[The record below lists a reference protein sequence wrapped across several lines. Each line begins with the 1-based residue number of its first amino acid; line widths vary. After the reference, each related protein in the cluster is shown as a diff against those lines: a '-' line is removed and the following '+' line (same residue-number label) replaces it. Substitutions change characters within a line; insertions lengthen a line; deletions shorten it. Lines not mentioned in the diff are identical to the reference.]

1 LGFNWGD
8 ALFQQ
13 HDGDKMTQHY
23 DQIIIGA
30 GITGASIAFEL
41 SKKGYKTLVVDKLPA
56 AGLGSTSSTCGI
68 IRTHYSTLEGTAVA
82 YESSFYWKNW
92 AAYLNLKTSKN
103 LARFIQTGAVVLNQ
117 KNFDWSKYIKHH
129 DTLKIPYEIWTSG
142 QLLKRMPHFVDDSFF
157 PPKRPDDPDFF
168 NPPVD
173 KIDPV
178 VLFFPNNGYIND
190 PQLSVENIQQ
200 ASELNGATFM
210 FNSEVAEIRKH
221 SNRVSGITLNN
232 GQIFNA
238 PVVVNA
244 SGPHSF
250 IVNRLAGVDKKM
262 KIKTRPLRHEVHFVP
277 SPERFSYED
286 EGITVGDGDLG
297 GYHRPEVGNIILVGS
312 EDPDCDKLDWVD
324 DPNHFNRNVTNA
336 QWRAQVYR
344 LALRIPDLPIP
355 NRPKGFADLYDVSDD
370 WIPIYDKSD
379 LDGFYLAIGTSGN
392 QYKNGPVI
400 GQIMSQIIE
409 ACENGHDHDHEPVTI
424 VLKHI
429 GFNLNTG
436 FFSRNRDIVSDSSF
450 SVLG

>member
-1 LGFNWGD
+1 
-8 ALFQQ
+8 
-13 HDGDKMTQHY
+13 
-23 DQIIIGA
+23 
-30 GITGASIAFEL
+30 
-41 SKKGYKTLVVDKLPA
+41 
-56 AGLGSTSSTCGI
+56 
-68 IRTHYSTLEGTAVA
+68 
-82 YESSFYWKNW
+82 
-92 AAYLNLKTSKN
+92 
-103 LARFIQTGAVVLNQ
+103 
-117 KNFDWSKYIKHH
+117 
-129 DTLKIPYEIWTSG
+129 
-142 QLLKRMPHFVDDSFF
+142 MPHFVDDSFF
-157 PPKRPDDPDFF
+157 PPKRPDNPDFF

-190 PQLSVENIQQ
+190 PQLSVKNIQQ

-221 SNRVSGITLNN
+221 SKRVSGITLHN
-232 GQIFNA
+232 GQTFNA

-250 IVNRLAGVDKKM
+250 IVNRLAGIDKKM

-277 SPERFSYED
+277 SPVRFSYED
-286 EGITVGDGDLG
+286 KGITVGDGDLA

-324 DPNHFNRNVTNA
+324 DPDHFNRSVTNA

-409 ACENGHDHDHEPVTI
+409 ACESGHDHDHEPVII

>member
-1 LGFNWGD
+1 MTK
-8 ALFQQ
+8 Q
-13 HDGDKMTQHY
+13 H

-30 GITGASIAFEL
+30 GITGASIAYEL
-41 SKKGYKTLVVDKLPA
+41 AKKGYRPLVVDKLPA
-56 AGLGSTSSTCGI
+56 AGCGSTSSTCAI

-82 YESSFYWKNW
+82 YESSFFWNNW
-92 AAYLNLKTSKN
+92 AKYLNRETQKD
-103 LARFIQTGAVVLNQ
+103 LARFIQTGAVVFN
-117 KNFDWSKYIKHH
+117 KKDFDWSNYIKHH
-129 DTLKIPYEIWTSG
+129 DTLKIPYERWTRE
-142 QLLKRMPHFVDDSFF
+142 QLVRRMPHFVDDSYF

-168 NPPVD
+168 NRPVD

-178 VLFFPNNGYIND
+178 VLFFPGNGYIND

-200 ASELNGATFM
+200 AGESNGAAFK
-210 FNSEVAEIRKH
+210 FNAEVTEIRKR
-221 SNRVSGITLNN
+221 SDRVTGITLSN
-232 GQIFNA
+232 GQTLDA

-250 IVNRLAGVDKKM
+250 IINRLAGIDKRM
-262 KIKTRPLRHEVHFVP
+262 KIKTRALRHEVHFVP
-277 SPERFSYED
+277 SPKRFSYED
-286 EGITVGDGDLG
+286 EGMTVGDGDLA

-324 DPNHFNRNVTNA
+324 DPDNFNRNVTNS
-336 QWRAQVYR
+336 QWKAQVYR

-355 NRPKGFADLYDVSDD
+355 NNPKGFADLYDVTDD

-400 GQIMSQIIE
+400 GQIMARIIE
-409 ACENGHDHDHEPVTI
+409 ACEEGHDHDNEPVTI
-424 VLKHI
+424 QLKHT

-436 FFSRNRDIVSDSSF
+436 FFSRKRDIVYDSSF